1 MISSNSESSL
11 AILCSS
17 RAEWAAER
25 IEEHPGDW
33 RQADLEHGQGQV
45 HQRAGLLQQDR
56 GRQEEWR
63 LREGG
68 VCGPAKTQDAVN
80 LNKNINLP
88 TFDVDEP
95 ITDSVLMYVAV

>member
-33 RQADLEHGQGQV
+33 RQADLEHGKGQV

-56 GRQEEWR
+56 GRQEERR

-80 LNKNINLP
+80 YINLP
-88 TFDVDEP
+88 AFDVDEL